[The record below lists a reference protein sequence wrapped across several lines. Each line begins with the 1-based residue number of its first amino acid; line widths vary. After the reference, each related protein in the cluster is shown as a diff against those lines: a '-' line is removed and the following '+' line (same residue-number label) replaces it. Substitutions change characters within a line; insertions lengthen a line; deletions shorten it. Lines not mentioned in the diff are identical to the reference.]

1 MRTLPRSLTSNAR
14 YSPDLY
20 VLSMSIRCISSRWA
34 SGSASTAITPG
45 LRVLPLRLRLYAS

>member
-34 SGSASTAITPG
+34 SGSASTVITPG